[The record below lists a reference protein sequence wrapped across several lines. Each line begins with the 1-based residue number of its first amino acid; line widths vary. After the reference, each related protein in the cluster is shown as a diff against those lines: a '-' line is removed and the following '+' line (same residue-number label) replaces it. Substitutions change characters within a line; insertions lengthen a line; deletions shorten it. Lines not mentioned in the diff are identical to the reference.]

1 MEPHTPTPSSSPPP
15 NSESLSDVVSIMS
28 RLRGANGC
36 PWDREQTA
44 QSLKPFL
51 LEEVYEVL
59 EALDSEDPA
68 ALREELGDL
77 LLQILFQSQ
86 IASEQDLFSYHD
98 VVKELGEKLIRR
110 HPHVFNHEGEISSLK
125 TSSEVIHQWD
135 HLKQQEQAQK
145 QPMASLLGGI
155 PKISPSLQ
163 RAFQVQKRAARG
175 GFDWDAIEPVLDKV
189 KEELDELYTA
199 TANTMDTATQHNS
212 SLRAPHH
219 LTDVEDELGD
229 VLFSLVN
236 VSRFLK
242 VNPEEA
248 LRKSTNKFI
257 ARFQFVETQA
267 TSQGRLIKDCTPQQ
281 LDQWWEAA
289 KHQERSSP
297 QASQKTEG
305 VPHE

>member
-1 MEPHTPTPSSSPPP
+1 MR
-15 NSESLSDVVSIMS
+15 
-28 RLRGANGC
+28 RLRGPGGC
-36 PWDREQTA
+36 PWDREQTP

-86 IASEQDLFSYHD
+86 IASEHDLFSYQD

-110 HPHVFNHEGEISSLK
+110 HPHVFNHEGENSPIK

-135 HLKQQEQAQK
+135 HLKQQEQSQR
-145 QPMASLLGGI
+145 QSMASLLHGI

-175 GFDWDAIEPVLDKV
+175 GFDWETIEPVLDKF

-199 TANTMDTATQHNS
+199 TANITDSASKNNSFLGAPQH
-212 SLRAPHH
+212 H
-219 LTDVEDELGD
+219 TDIETELGD

-257 ARFQFVETQA
+257 ARFQFVEAQA
-267 TSQGRLIKDCTPQQ
+267 TSQDILIKDCSHQQ

-289 KHQERSSP
+289 KQ
-297 QASQKTEG
+297 
-305 VPHE
+305 HELSLPPTPKKARRGST